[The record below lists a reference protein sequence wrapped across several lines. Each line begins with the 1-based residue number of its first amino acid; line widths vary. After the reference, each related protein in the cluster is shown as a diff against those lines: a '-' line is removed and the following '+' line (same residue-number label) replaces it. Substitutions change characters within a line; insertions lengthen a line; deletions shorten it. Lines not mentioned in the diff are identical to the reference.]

1 MYTYTHA
8 GTCTRA
14 CTHTHTRKERERRL
28 YYFKAVTLQ
37 NHKVPELHCQIYSS
51 NLEHI
56 LLSPFTSVSA
66 PPVIVVILLFQNHYR
81 FTADTLEQKQK
92 FTLGLH

>member
-8 GTCTRA
+8 GTCISA
-14 CTHTHTRKERERRL
+14 PIHTRKERERRL

-37 NHKVPELHCQIYSS
+37 NHKVPELHCRIYSS

-56 LLSPFTSVSA
+56 LLSPFTSASA

-81 FTADTLEQKQK
+81 FTVDTLEQKQK